1 MKLATFSVGAKTS
14 YGIVRGQGIVDAGV
28 RLGAHLPDLRSVLAA
43 GAIEALR
50 ALASENEDY
59 ALSEVRLLK
68 PIVNPGKIICVG
80 VNYAGRNA
88 EYKDGSALPKF
99 PSLFI
104 RLPDSLVA
112 HEEPLVR
119 PLESCQLDY
128 EGEIAMV
135 VGRPGRR
142 IAEGDAMQHVAGYT
156 ICNEGAIRDWI
167 RHGKFNVTQGKN
179 FERSGSLGPWL
190 TTSDEVGVGPLRV
203 ITRVNGEVRQD
214 DTTDHMM
221 FPMPFLISYV
231 SRFCTLQPGDIV
243 VTGTPTGAGVHFDP
257 PRYLVPGDTVEVEVP
272 GIGTLRNGVI
282 DEEGARV

>member
-1 MKLATFSVGAKTS
+1 MKLASFSVGEKSS
-14 YGIVRGQGIVDAGV
+14 YGIVRGKGVVDAGA
-28 RLGAHLPDLRSVLAA
+28 RLGARLPDLRSVLAA
-43 GAIEALR
+43 GAIDTVR

-68 PIVNPGKIICVG
+68 PIVNPGKIFCVG

-112 HEEPLVR
+112 HDEPLVR
-119 PLESCQLDY
+119 PLESRQLDY

-135 VGRPGRR
+135 IGHAGRR
-142 IAEGDAMQHVAGYT
+142 IAEADAMQHIAGYT

-190 TTSDEVGVGPLRV
+190 ATCDEVAGGPLRV

-221 FPMPFLISYV
+221 FPMPFLIAYV
-231 SRFCTLQPGDIV
+231 SRFCTLQPGDII

-257 PRYLVPGDTVEVEVP
+257 PRYLVPGDTIEIEIS

>member
-1 MKLATFSVGAKTS
+1 MKLATFSAGNTTS
-14 YGIVRGQGIVDAGV
+14 YGIVGNEGVVDAGT
-28 RLGAHLPDLRSVLAA
+28 RLGARLPDLRSVLAA
-43 GAIEALR
+43 GAIETLG
-50 ALASENEDY
+50 ALASENADY
-59 ALSEVRLLK
+59 ALSDVRWLK

-112 HEEPLVR
+112 HDEPLVR
-119 PLESCQLDY
+119 PLESYQLDY

-135 VGRPGRR
+135 IGVPGRR
-142 IAEGDAMQHVAGYT
+142 IREADAMQHIAGYT

-190 TTSDEVGVGPLRV
+190 ATCDEIAPGRLRV

-214 DTTDHMM
+214 DNTDHMM

-231 SRFCTLQPGDIV
+231 SRFCTLQPGDII

-272 GIGTLRNGVI
+272 GIGTLRNGVV
-282 DEEGARV
+282 DEEGVRG

>member
-1 MKLATFSVGAKTS
+1 MKLATFSVGETTS
-14 YGIVRGQGIVDAGV
+14 YGIVRGQSIVDAGV
-28 RLGAHLPDLRSVLAA
+28 RLGARLPDLRSVLAA

-50 ALASENEDY
+50 ALASEREDY
-59 ALSEVRLLK
+59 ALGEVRLLK
-68 PIVNPGKIICVG
+68 PIVNPGKILCVG

-119 PLESCQLDY
+119 PLESFQLDY
-128 EGEIAMV
+128 EGEIAMII
-135 VGRPGRR
+135 GSPGRR
-142 IAEGDAMQHVAGYT
+142 ISEADAMQHIAGYT

-179 FERSGSLGPWL
+179 FEQSGSLGPWL
-190 TTSDEVGVGPLRV
+190 TTCDEVAGGPLRV

-231 SRFCTLQPGDIV
+231 SRFCTLEPGDII

-282 DEEGARV
+282 DEEGTPG

>member
-1 MKLATFSVGAKTS
+1 MKLATFSVGERHS
-14 YGIVRGQGIVDAGV
+14 YGIVGERGVLDAGA
-28 RLGAHLPDLRSVLAA
+28 RLGASLPDLQSVLAA
-43 GAIEALR
+43 GAIDALR

-59 ALSEVRLLK
+59 ALSDVRLLK
-68 PIVNPGKIICVG
+68 PIVNPGKIFCVG

-104 RLPDSLVA
+104 RFPDSLVA
-112 HEEPLVR
+112 HDEPLVR
-119 PLESCQLDY
+119 PPESCQLDY

-135 VGRPGRR
+135 IGRPGRR
-142 IAEGDAMQHVAGYT
+142 ISETDAMQHVAGYT

-190 TTSDEVGVGPLRV
+190 TTCDEVAGGPLRV

-231 SRFCTLQPGDIV
+231 SRFCTLQPGDII

-272 GIGTLRNGVI
+272 GIGTLRNRVI
-282 DEEGARV
+282 DEEGTRG